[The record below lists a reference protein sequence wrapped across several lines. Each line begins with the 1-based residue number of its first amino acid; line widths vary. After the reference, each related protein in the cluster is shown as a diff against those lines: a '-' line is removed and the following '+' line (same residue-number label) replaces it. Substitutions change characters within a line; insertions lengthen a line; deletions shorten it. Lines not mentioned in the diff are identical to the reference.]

1 MGNTAFTS
9 ITKMSKFTFNSK
21 DKWLV
26 LPTPC
31 ATQSTNVKIR
41 AQNSVLSEQQPHHRA
56 GKNDGDTAKRIQ
68 KHQHSSLSA
77 ADALLFF
84 EKIISFLL

>member
-1 MGNTAFTS
+1 MGNTPFTS

-31 ATQSTNVKIR
+31 ATQSPTVNIR
-41 AQNSVLSEQQPHHRA
+41 SQNSVISEQKPHHRVD
-56 GKNDGDTAKRIQ
+56 KNDGDTAKRIQ
-68 KHQHSSLSA
+68 KHQHNSPSA
-77 ADALLFF
+77 ADALLIF